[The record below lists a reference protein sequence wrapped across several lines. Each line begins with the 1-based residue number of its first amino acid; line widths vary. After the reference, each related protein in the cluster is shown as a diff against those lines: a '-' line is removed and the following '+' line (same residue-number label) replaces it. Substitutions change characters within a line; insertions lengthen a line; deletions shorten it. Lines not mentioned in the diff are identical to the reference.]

1 MRLSFSLLS
10 CLAMAIA
17 APASAQSLG
26 GLTRSLSGAL
36 AREAVKSPSPPK
48 QTQPATPSAK
58 SPPPETQPPA
68 SSGSGSGEDGSV
80 IIIAENMP
88 VISSDGVRVA
98 EVNHTSTGGTRYGP
112 NQTFFTADPYYRLR
126 RIYGREASVRGGA
139 VHLKMT
145 ATQYRA
151 RNQNPD

>member
-1 MRLSFSLLS
+1 MRLSFSLFPYLLMVIAG
-10 CLAMAIA
+10 LA
-17 APASAQSLG
+17 PGSASAQSLG
-26 GLTRSLSGAL
+26 GLPRSL
-36 AREAVKSPSPPK
+36 ARETLKRPDQPKPAPP
-48 QTQPATPSAK
+48 A
-58 SPPPETQPPA
+58 TQPPSRSTEGA
-68 SSGSGSGEDGSV
+68 

-98 EVNHTSTGGTRYGP
+98 EVNHTGTGGTRYGP
-112 NQTFFTADPYYRLR
+112 DQTFFTADPYYRLR

-139 VHLKMT
+139 VHLTMT